1 MRFGRQCWRVRLGRD
16 GQAVGQR
23 DGPARVVPHEDA
35 VRGRGFVLPAN
46 GFVRAAGE
54 GGGQRGGRGQRVRR
68 GVVGGR
74 ELGAGRL
81 GHAAAAQGGDAA
93 AVAAGQDGGA
103 GHQAGRLA
111 LGGGGRERWHGGLL
125 W

>member
-1 MRFGRQCWRVRLGRD
+1 M
-16 GQAVGQR
+16 GQR
-23 DGPARVVPHEDA
+23 DGSARVVSHEDA
-35 VRGRGFVLPAN
+35 VGGRGLVLPAH

-54 GGGQRGGRGQRVRR
+54 GGGQRGGRGERVRR
-68 GVVGGR
+68 GVVRRG

-81 GHAAAAQGGDAA
+81 RHAAAAEGGDAA
-93 AVAAGQDGGA
+93 AVAAGQDRGA

-111 LGGGGRERWHGGLL
+111 LSGRGREGRHRGLL